1 METLNRRVLEG
12 RLENLPPEE
21 KTDVAVFLSS
31 TFTDLSVERNH
42 IMNQVTPVLNKY
54 CLQKKLTFRFIDM
67 RWGVRDEASVD
78 HTTEEIVLD
87 ALRIAKEDSKGP
99 FFLTGESV
107 SLVTSTEVV
116 CFHTTSRLKN
126 SNCYGG

>member
-1 METLNRRVLEG
+1 MEALSRRVLEG
-12 RLENLPPEE
+12 RLENLPPEK

-54 CLQKKLTFRFIDM
+54 CLQNKLTFRFIDM

-87 ALRIAKEDSKGP
+87 ALRIAKDDSKGP
-99 FFLTGESV
+99 FFLRGESA

-116 CFHTTSRLKN
+116 CFHTTSRLKS
-126 SNCYGG
+126 SNCYVG